1 MANELVTVVRF
12 RTVIEEVVLP
22 RADFDR
28 LNTSNLAED
37 GEDEFDWEVKDR
49 IDELPF
55 QDWDWGVI
63 DFFPHPTFGYM
74 AFAGDVTG
82 ETDDLAFCSQWQ
94 ESFPLVV
101 DEMEMP
107 TIEQLKAQRR

>member
-1 MANELVTVVRF
+1 MANELVTLVRF
-12 RTVIEEVVLP
+12 QTVIEEVVLP

-28 LNTSNLAED
+28 LNTSNLAKD

-63 DFFPHPTFGYM
+63 DFSRIPPLDTWLL
-74 AFAGDVTG
+74 
-82 ETDDLAFCSQWQ
+82 LATSQVR
-94 ESFPLVV
+94 P
-101 DEMEMP
+101 M
-107 TIEQLKAQRR
+107 T